1 MHWRCH
7 SPSALPLPTSS
18 RSVFL
23 EHSLQN
29 ALAALQ
35 HTSTSTSNGA
45 IQTVDAAW
53 DVVVPAEAI
62 EDADVPA
69 VGAAAALRERGQA
82 ETAKWQIDELVTLGS
97 NGVNDAVAAAVSA
110 AGGAAALKRA
120 MHRDARLSSYVRY
133 ASVNRSLLLLIKFLL
148 PQYSVTFVSAL
159 GLF

>member
-1 MHWRCH
+1 MHWQWH
-7 SPSALPLPTSS
+7 SLSALPLPIPSRSPLPTSS

-45 IQTVDAAW
+45 IQTLDSAW
-53 DVVVPAEAI
+53 DVVVPTEAL

-82 ETAKWQIDELVTLGS
+82 ERAKRQTHEFVTLGS
-97 NGVNDAVAAAVSA
+97 NGVNDAAAAAVSA
-110 AGGAAALKRA
+110 AGGAAALQRA
-120 MHRDARLSSYVRY
+120 MHRDASLSSYVRY

-148 PQYSVTFVSAL
+148 PQ
-159 GLF
+159 